1 MAEQAETTET
11 TEVET
16 AVDTEQIDAEKVNP
30 EDQENQLDADKTVAK
45 LQKRIGKE
53 QAEKQGFKAQLDDA
67 LKQIEDLKSGKSV
80 KELSDEEKAKKADD
94 EKVNRIKELEDK
106 LARTESIKQTDAVF
120 KEAGLN
126 VGDNVLEMVVSH
138 DDDKTFANAKAL
150 IEFANSIE
158 SQARQGFLK
167 GRTPKETGS
176 PVKKMSKEQIMS
188 ISDDFERKQ
197 AIADNFE
204 LFN

>member
-1 MAEQAETTET
+1 MENEEQIESTAADKTEQVGDETT
-11 TEVET
+11 
-16 AVDTEQIDAEKVNP
+16 NP
-30 EDQENQLDADKTVAK
+30 EGQENQLDADKTVAK

-80 KELSDEEKAKKADD
+80 KELSDEEKAKKAEDD
-94 EKVNRIKELEDK
+94 KVKRIKELEDK

-126 VGDNVLEMVVSH
+126 VGDDVLEMVVSS

-158 SQARQGFLK
+158 SQTRQGFLK

-176 PVKKMSKEQIMS
+176 PVKKMTREQIMA
-188 ISDDFERKQ
+188 IPDDFKRKQ

>member
-1 MAEQAETTET
+1 MENEEQIEATATDKTEQVDDETT
-11 TEVET
+11 
-16 AVDTEQIDAEKVNP
+16 NP
-30 EDQENQLDADKTVAK
+30 EGQDNQLDADKTVAK

-67 LKQIEDLKSGKSV
+67 LKQIEELKSGKSV
-80 KELSDEEKAKKADD
+80 KELSDEEKAKKAEDD
-94 EKVNRIKELEDK
+94 KVKRIKELEDK

-126 VGDNVLEMVVSH
+126 VGDDVLEMVVSS

-158 SQARQGFLK
+158 SQTRQGFLK

-176 PVKKMSKEQIMS
+176 PVKKMTREQIMA
-188 ISDDFERKQ
+188 IPDDFKRKQ